1 MIHDFEGHNFTLKE
15 GGSLLVDSNQY
26 DTANQLPI
34 INKKR
39 YGNGLAD
46 IIPSITNFIGN
57 NKELIS
63 NVSNVAKAAGSVAD
77 ASSKV
82 TQAVKAAKE
91 LGQLK
96 ALRTSNT
103 AKKEQEGT
111 RKKKDSSEVAKILNE
126 HMEKKQK
133 APPFDPQGDGFRK
146 FP

>member
-1 MIHDFEGHNFTLKE
+1 MIHDFERHNFTLKE
-15 GGSLLVDSNQY
+15 GGSLQADSGQY
-26 DTANQLPI
+26 DTANQLPF

-63 NVSNVAKAAGSVAD
+63 NVSNVAKAAESVAD

-91 LGQLK
+91 IGQLK

-111 RKKKDSSEVAKILNE
+111 HKKKDSSEISNILNE
-126 HMEKKQK
+126 HKEKHKTV
-133 APPFDPQGDGFRK
+133 PYDPQGDGFRS